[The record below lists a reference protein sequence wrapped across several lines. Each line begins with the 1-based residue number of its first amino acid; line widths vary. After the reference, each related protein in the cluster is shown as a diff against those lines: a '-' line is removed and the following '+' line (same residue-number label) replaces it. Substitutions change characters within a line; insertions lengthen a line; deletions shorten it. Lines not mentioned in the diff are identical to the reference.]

1 MLPIRII
8 PRLDIKSLNLVKG
21 VNMEGLRVLG
31 DPSQFAINYYLDGA
45 DEIFYQD
52 IVASLYDRKNLID
65 ILSKTVKNIFI
76 PITAGGGIKSLSQIK
91 ELLCAGADRVSINSH
106 ALQNNNFL
114 KSAFLKFGSTNIVVS
129 IEALKINNE
138 YYPFYNHG
146 REKAKVN
153 MIDWIKTCEESGA
166 GELFITSIAYEGL
179 GKGPDNHLMEII
191 KKTTNLPI
199 VYHGGFGSLEQILKF
214 IKDFEPNGIC
224 ISSMIHYHLL
234 KNQKINNSLLTTGNL
249 DFLRKGRISKNFNT
263 LSIREIKDFLNLNS
277 ITCV

>member
-76 PITAGGGIKSLSQIK
+76 PITAGGGIKSLSQIE
-91 ELLCAGADRVSINSH
+91 ELLCAGADRVSINSY

-129 IEALKINNE
+129 IEVLKINNE

-191 KKTTNLPI
+191 KKTTNLPT

-249 DFLRKGRISKNFNT
+249 DFLRKGIISRNFNT
-263 LSIREIKDFLNLNS
+263 LSIREIKNFLNLNS